1 MLINVTVAGIFLRNQ
16 VWRVPSK
23 EFKRHGLPLFITL
36 SDEYDVS
43 EVHIGPTQHLRWSS
57 L

>member
-1 MLINVTVAGIFLRNQ
+1 MLINVTVTGIFLRNQ

-23 EFKRHGLPLFITL
+23 KFKRHGLPLFITL
-36 SDEYDVS
+36 SDEYAVS